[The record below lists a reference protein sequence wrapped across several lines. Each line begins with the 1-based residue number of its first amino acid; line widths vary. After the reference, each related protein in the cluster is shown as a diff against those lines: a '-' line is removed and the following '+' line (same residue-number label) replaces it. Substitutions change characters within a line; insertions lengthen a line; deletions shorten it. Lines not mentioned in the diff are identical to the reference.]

1 MTQSKAFPGPALEI
15 NLSERV
21 KQLGYV
27 PSKKIRLYGGE
38 YEVVSEPFMEGRTL
52 AVQVRTNKEIR
63 TLPLPLTILHRVLKP
78 AS

>member
-1 MTQSKAFPGPALEI
+1 MTQSKPVPGPGPEI
-15 NLSERV
+15 NLSERI

-38 YEVVSEPFMEGRTL
+38 YEVVSEPFMQGRTV
-52 AVQVRTNKEIR
+52 AVQVRTDKEIR
-63 TLPLPLTILHRVLKP
+63 TLPLPLTILHKVLKP

>member
-1 MTQSKAFPGPALEI
+1 MTQSKPVPGAGSEI

-38 YEVVSEPFMEGRTL
+38 YEVVSEPFMQGRTV
-52 AVQVRTNKEIR
+52 AIQVRTDKEIR
-63 TLPLPLTILHRVLKP
+63 TLPLPLTILHRVLRS